1 MIFTS
6 GAAAMAVAVGGND
19 NFSSMYATCF
29 NVIGPALKR
38 VFKSSDFLEV
48 LDWLPGSCKRVQVT
62 HRCGFL
68 FCTIT
73 PVDHLSVICTYKQ
86 FINVIVLGRMY
97 AVDPRSQEFPIA

>member
-38 VFKSSDFLEV
+38 VFKSSRYWIGYQV
-48 LDWLPGSCKRVQVT
+48 RVRGSR
-62 HRCGFL
+62 
-68 FCTIT
+68 
-73 PVDHLSVICTYKQ
+73 
-86 FINVIVLGRMY
+86 
-97 AVDPRSQEFPIA
+97 